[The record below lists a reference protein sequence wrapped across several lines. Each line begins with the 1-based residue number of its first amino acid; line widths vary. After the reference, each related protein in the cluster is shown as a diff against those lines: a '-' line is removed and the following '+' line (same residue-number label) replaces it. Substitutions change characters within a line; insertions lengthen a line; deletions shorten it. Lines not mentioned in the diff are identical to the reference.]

1 MLIHALFDNKTE
13 LGDGL
18 KYQLYNGYFNGTDAL
33 PNTTWFD
40 TAELL
45 ASGTTT
51 DLSSLATA
59 TNNTFQQNFN
69 DTEAMYDNWNMTGY
83 TYTAST
89 DLTITTRTANN
100 LRLTMTNSTDPQLN
114 LEGTRPA
121 IDTATYNYIHLRYKL
136 VSGSADALVFFFYN
150 TSAAADKYAVFNY
163 NNVGSG
169 GYPGVVKVNNYE
181 DTITGKWYNI
191 VFNMSTHPNW
201 TAGNWAKFRLDP
213 ITGDSAKTAVIDF
226 EYFVISNSPNP
237 PDYNYKSLKLSGAFR
252 AKKTGVYR
260 FFTRSDDASFLYIDG
275 ILTVSNGGSH
285 AAQNRFGN
293 VSLVAGSYYQ
303 FIIYY
308 GDSTAGQEFS
318 AGYLEPLDDGT
329 TSGST
334 NVNNFITNGTGLT
347 VYFQNNYTSGGGP
360 FFTSYIYN
368 NPSLYGRFKIDI
380 IGLYVERTNFSTGK
394 DDLLYLISNQL
405 YSPGSG
411 SRFLVLHEE
420 PVSSDFV
427 RKDHHYFS
435 DNFEIV
441 CQLNGFIEI
450 SFKRGV
456 NSNVTFQR
464 LLLVMQA
471 DPIDD

>member
-1 MLIHALFDNKTE
+1 MLIHALFDSKTE

-45 ASGTTT
+45 ASGTTS

-69 DTEAMYDNWNMTGY
+69 DTEAMNDNWNMTGY
-83 TYTAST
+83 TYSQS
-89 DLTITTRTANN
+89 DLVITTRTANN
-100 LRLTMTNSTDPQLN
+100 LRLTMSNSTDPQLY
-114 LEGTRPA
+114 LEGTSRPA
-121 IDTATYNYIHLRYKL
+121 IDTANFKYIHLRYKL
-136 VSGSADALVFFFYN
+136 VSGSADALILFFYN
-150 TSAAADKYAVFNY
+150 TSASGDKYAVFNY
-163 NNVGSG
+163 NKEG
-169 GYPGVVKVNNYE
+169 GYSGVVKVNNYE
-181 DTITGKWYNI
+181 DTVIGKWYNI
-191 VFNMSTHPNW
+191 VFDMSNHPNW
-201 TAGNWAKFRLDP
+201 TTGNWTKYRIDP
-213 ITGDSAKTAVIDF
+213 IVSGSAVIDF

-237 PDYNYKSLKLSGAFR
+237 PDYNNKSLKLSGAFR
-252 AKKTGVYR
+252 AMKTGVYR
-260 FFTRSDDASFLYIDG
+260 FFTRSDDASFIYIDG

-308 GDSTAGQEFS
+308 GDSSAGQEFS
-318 AGYLEPLDDGT
+318 AGYLEPLDNGS

-334 NVNNFITNGTGLT
+334 NVNDFITNGTGLT

-380 IGLYVERTNFSTGK
+380 IGLYVERTNFSTSK
-394 DDLLYLISNQL
+394 DDLLYLTSNQL

-435 DNFEIV
+435 DDFEIV